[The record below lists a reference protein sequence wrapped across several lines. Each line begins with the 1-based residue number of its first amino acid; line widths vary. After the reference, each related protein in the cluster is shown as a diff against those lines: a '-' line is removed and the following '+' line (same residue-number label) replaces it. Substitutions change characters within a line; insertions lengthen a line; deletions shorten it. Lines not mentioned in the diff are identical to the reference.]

1 MKPMEELLP
10 LARKIAENAH
20 KGQRDKGGN
29 DYIGH
34 PRAVADSV
42 GTTEQKIVAY
52 LHDVCE
58 DTDITPDDLT
68 EMGFPEK
75 IVDSIRIITKNH
87 KLTYMEYLRK
97 VKADETARTVKIA
110 DIRHNMDISRI
121 PQPTEKDFARLE
133 KYRKAIA
140 FLENDECEDIEL

>member
-1 MKPMEELLP
+1 MKSKKIQKSEKLLF
-10 LARKIAENAH
+10 LAQKVAENAH
-20 KGQRDKGGN
+20 KGQKDKGGN

-34 PRAVADSV
+34 PRAVADSLEI
-42 GTTEQKIVAY
+42 TEQKIVAY

-58 DTDITPDDLT
+58 DTDITPDDLL
-68 EMGFPEK
+68 EMGFPHN
-75 IVDSIRIITKNH
+75 IVNSIRIITKNH
-87 KLTYMEYLRK
+87 KLSYEEYLKR
-97 VKADETARTVKIA
+97 VKADEIARAVKIA

-140 FLENDECEDIEL
+140 FLEND